1 MQNNIPKVQLYSD
14 WWAVP
19 NPWRWW
25 YWIILSFK
33 WVKKEFFQGFKNTT
47 NNRMELLWII
57 SWLEKLKNESEVEV
71 FTDSQYSINWIEKW
85 WAEKW
90 EKNGWKRA
98 KNQKVINPDLWK
110 KLLILTKKHTVKFFW
125 VKGHNGHKENERCDE
140 LATLALNWK
149 NLIEDIWFEEKNLEN
164 ISQNISL
171 FEEKVLEKKD
181 VKSPILNKKN
191 TNKIEKKWDICG
203 KCNTAVIQKT
213 PKNTKWREK
222 KQFYYEYFF
231 QCPNCKTNYM
241 PDKWKRYN

>member
-110 KLLILTKKHTVKFFW
+110 KLLILTKKHKVKFFW

-171 FEEKVLEKKD
+171 FEEKVLEKKEA
-181 VKSPILNKKN
+181 KSPILNKKN
-191 TNKIEKKWDICG
+191 TNKIENNWDICG